1 MPATLTPAQIL
12 KQFFGYDRFRPLQAE
27 AIGAAVSGRD
37 VLLLMPT
44 GGGKSVCYQVPA
56 LALPGLTVV
65 VSPLIALMKDQVD
78 ALLSNGIPAAYIN
91 SSLAP
96 AERTQ
101 VDQLCRE
108 GKMKLLYVSPE
119 KLLSPSFLQWLQGLQ
134 LSLFAIDEAHCIS
147 AWGHD
152 FRAEYTQLKA
162 IKEYFPAVPIMALTA
177 TADKLIRKDIL
188 DQLELRNPAVLV
200 SSFDRPNL
208 SLTVRPGRGRLGQI
222 LDFLAAH
229 PGEPGIIYCL
239 SRSTTEEV
247 ADKLYRNGYKASC
260 YHAGLP
266 AADRAVTQ
274 EAFLRDDIQIIC
286 ATIAFG
292 MGIDKSNVRWVM
304 HYNLPKNLESFY
316 QEIGRAGRDGL
327 PGQTLLFY
335 SFRDVMNWRDMFAQQ
350 SPERLELQI
359 ARLERMQQYA
369 EAHLCRR
376 RILLNYFSEEASTD
390 CGNCD
395 VCRQPRTRF
404 DGTLLAQK
412 ALSAAIRLKESV
424 NMGTLIDVLRGS
436 RSREILEKG
445 YDRIKTYGAGAEL
458 KTDEWREY
466 LSQMVNTGVLDVA
479 YHQKYA
485 IHKGVLAARVLN
497 GTQQVWLVRPENQP
511 KPEAKPAAGKSKRE
525 LVKEALLD
533 RLKDV
538 RKRLADTYNVPP
550 YIVFSDN
557 TLQQMARAKPGNRV
571 EMLAVEG
578 VSAHKF
584 DEFGETFLSEIRLF
598 IRKQAGA
605 GTGTPVKGST
615 YLHTFALC
623 EQGCSPEEMARQR
636 DLSLSTIHTHLAWL
650 VENGYPVHWQTY
662 LHAVELQTITG
673 AIARMEA
680 PSTKALFDYFGGKY
694 SYLQIKLAQAL
705 YHRDAL
711 ADGGG

>member
-27 AIGAAVSGRD
+27 AIEATVSGRD

-56 LALPGLTVV
+56 LVLPGLTVV

-78 ALLSNGIPAAYIN
+78 ALHSNGIPAAYIN
-91 SSLAP
+91 SSLA
-96 AERTQ
+96 AADRSQ
-101 VDQLCRE
+101 VDQHCRE

-119 KLLSPSFLQWLQGLQ
+119 KLLSPSFLQWLQGLKI
-134 LSLFAIDEAHCIS
+134 SLFAIDEAHCIS

-188 DQLELRNPAVLV
+188 DQLELRDPAVLV

-208 SLTVRPGRGRLGQI
+208 SLTVRPGRARLNQI

-266 AADRAVTQ
+266 TADRAVTQ

-304 HYNLPKNLESFY
+304 HYNLPKNLESYY

-327 PGQTLLFY
+327 PAQTLLFY
-335 SFRDVMNWRDMFAQQ
+335 SFRDVMNWRDMFTGQH

-376 RILLNYFSEEASTD
+376 RILLNYFSEEAGAD

-436 RSREILEKG
+436 RSREILERG
-445 YDRIKTYGAGAEL
+445 YDQIRTYGAGADL
-458 KTDEWREY
+458 KADEWREY

-497 GTQQVWLVRPENQP
+497 GAQQIWLVKPENQP
-511 KPEAKPAAGKSKRE
+511 RPETKPAARKSKRE
-525 LVKEALLD
+525 QVKEALLD
-533 RLKDV
+533 RLKAV
-538 RKRLADTYNVPP
+538 RKRIADTYNVPP
-550 YIVFSDN
+550 YIVFNDS
-557 TLQQMARAKPGNRV
+557 TLHEMARAKPGDRAA
-571 EMLAVEG
+571 MLAVEG

-584 DEFGETFLSEIRLF
+584 DQFGETFLAEIRQF
-598 IRKQAGA
+598 ARKQAGPA
-605 GTGTPVKGST
+605 GTVKGST
-615 YLHTFALC
+615 YLHTFALY
-623 EQGCSPEEMARQR
+623 ERGCSPEEMARQR
-636 DLSLSTIHTHLAWL
+636 DLSLNTIQVHLAWL
-650 VENGYPVHWQTY
+650 VEHGYPVQWQTY
-662 LHAVELQTITG
+662 LHPVELQTITA
-673 AIARMEA
+673 AIARAEA
-680 PSTKALFDYFGGKY
+680 PSAKALFDHFEGKY

-705 YHRDAL
+705 YNRNA
-711 ADGGG
+711 ATEGGS